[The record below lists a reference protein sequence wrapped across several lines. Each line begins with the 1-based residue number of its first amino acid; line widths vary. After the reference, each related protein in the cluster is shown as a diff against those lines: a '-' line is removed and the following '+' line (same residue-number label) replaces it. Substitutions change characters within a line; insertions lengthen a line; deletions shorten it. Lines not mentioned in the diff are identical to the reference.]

1 MTTTMKLKYCI
12 KFVLYAFN
20 IPVSTSTNPWVNK
33 AICVLLIHKFG
44 TLKTDGQTPDWSL
57 YPPSLLGPG
66 DKMTKYLFNPLY
78 SDGFSHLYK
87 YDKDGTIHYIYNIL
101 WDNWSAFQSVPEN

>member
-1 MTTTMKLKYCI
+1 
-12 KFVLYAFN
+12 
-20 IPVSTSTNPWVNK
+20 
-33 AICVLLIHKFG
+33 
-44 TLKTDGQTPDWSL
+44 
-57 YPPSLLGPG
+57 
-66 DKMTKYLFNPLY
+66 MTKYLFNPLY